1 MKLHQ
6 YLQSI
11 SACRFGRNF
20 YCTSVKN
27 YLLNLLGNLEIAD
40 IITPNKFVIG
50 ACLSITGPIKI
61 DYNFIEISDG
71 FCFDM
76 EGKKFIRNP
85 KQLKGSPRA
94 YVCYTH
100 DEDKIPNPKL
110 FIEGMDNII
119 FVVVNKNNYLMLS
132 FKCSTYS

>member
-11 SACRFGRNF
+11 SACSFGRNF

-27 YLLNLLGNLEIAD
+27 YLLNLLGNLEIAN

-61 DYNFIEISDG
+61 DYNFIEVSDG

-85 KQLKGSPRA
+85 KQLKDPLELM
-94 YVCYTH
+94 CLTH
-100 DEDKIPNPKL
+100 TMKTKFLMQSCLLKVWITL
-110 FIEGMDNII
+110 F
-119 FVVVNKNNYLMLS
+119 LLL
-132 FKCSTYS
+132 